1 MSLDFVKYVKI
12 VGKGKKG
19 ARSLTRDESY
29 QAMTLILS
37 GKVAPEQLG
46 AFWMLIRI
54 REETIEET
62 VGFTQAIRE
71 HCHLTFSMGVD
82 IDWPAYAGKR
92 NELPWFLLSALAL
105 SQQGIRIFMHGH
117 CFPEE
122 DRIYVET
129 ALVKLGFPIARSK
142 EEAEAHLL
150 RYHFA
155 YMPLNCL
162 ASELAYLMDLKLL
175 LGLRSPVNTLV
186 RMMNIANAEHSV
198 HGVFHQG
205 YDKLHIQ
212 ASAEL
217 GDDSVLVF
225 RGGNGEA
232 EINPERDVEL
242 GFSRQGRIEW
252 SPWPK
257 SALQH
262 CRKKNRLDIER
273 MQRHWSGVQE
283 DEFGHLAIQGTMAC
297 ILQLMTNKHPA
308 ECSRMAGAFWQGRDT
323 SIFTL
328 KKIA

>member
-1 MSLDFVKYVKI
+1 MSLDFVEYVKI

-19 ARSLTRDESY
+19 ARSLTRQESY
-29 QAMTLILS
+29 HAMKLILS

-71 HCHLTFSMGVD
+71 HGNFTLSVNVD

-117 CFPEE
+117 CFAEE
-122 DRIYVET
+122 DRLYVET

-142 EEAEAHLL
+142 EDVESHLL
-150 RYHFA
+150 DYNFA
-155 YMPLNCL
+155 YMPLDCL

-186 RMMNIANAEHSV
+186 RMMNLANAEHSV

-205 YDKLHIQ
+205 YDELHIQ

-217 GDDSVLVF
+217 GDHSVLVF

-232 EINPERDVEL
+232 EINPERNVEL
-242 GFSRQGRIEW
+242 GFARCGHIEW

-257 SALQH
+257 SSLTH
-262 CRKKNRLDIER
+262 CRQKNRLDIER
-273 MQRHWSGVQE
+273 MQLHWSGVQD
-283 DEFGHLAIQGTMAC
+283 DEFGHLAIMGTMAC
-297 ILQLMTNKHPA
+297 VLRLMTNKTPK
-308 ECSRMAGAFWQGRDT
+308 ECNRMAVEFWQCRDK
-323 SIFTL
+323 SIFNL